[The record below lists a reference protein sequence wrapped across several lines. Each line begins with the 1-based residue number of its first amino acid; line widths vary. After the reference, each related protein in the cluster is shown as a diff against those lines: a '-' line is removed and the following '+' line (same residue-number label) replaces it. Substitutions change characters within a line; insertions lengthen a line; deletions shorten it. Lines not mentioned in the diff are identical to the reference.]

1 MVDEPRS
8 DPAGRPARR
17 ARPGGRSAL
26 GYVVAGACCLAAL
39 AALYAWT
46 VRTPGGQAAD
56 VALFARAQAAN
67 AVLEGPASALR
78 VGLPAVLLV
87 AYLGVALDALRRGRR
102 RALLASVVLVGAALP
117 LARGLRESW
126 LGRPYLGEHGY
137 LENTFPSGHVA
148 LAGALA
154 AAVAVLWPWAGR
166 GLAAGGG
173 ALAVGLVAAAS
184 VVGHAHR
191 PSDVAGSVLLV
202 AALACA
208 TAAGALVLPPGRG
221 SRRGRGRR
229 GGPHRQDRYSS
240 S

>member
-1 MVDEPRS
+1 VV
-8 DPAGRPARR
+8 
-17 ARPGGRSAL
+17 L
-26 GYVVAGACCLAAL
+26 YVGA
-39 AALYAWT
+39 

-56 VALFARAQAAN
+56 VALFARAQSAN
-67 AVLEGPASALR
+67 AVLGRPASALR
-78 VGLPAVLLV
+78 VGLPAVLSA
-87 AYLGVALDALRRGRR
+87 AYLGVALGALRRGRR

-148 LAGALA
+148 LAAALG

-166 GLAAGGG
+166 GLAAAGA
-173 ALAVGLVAAAS
+173 ALAVALVAAAS

-208 TAAGALVLPPGRG
+208 TGVVALVLPP
-221 SRRGRGRR
+221 RRGRHGGRR
-229 GGPHRQDRYSS
+229 RQDRYSS